1 MKRYRV
7 AIVEPSAIVAEGV
20 GVLLRASGDIDVSA
34 TYASPAE
41 LQRLRSQDVDVV
53 VASLSF
59 VRDIELLRLG
69 GDTPVVG
76 IRLVSRCRHPQT
88 LHSRCKPLQHRFGA
102 SAEHS

>member
-20 GVLLRASGDIDVSA
+20 GVLLRASGDIDVIA

-76 IRLVSRCRHPQT
+76 IQSSLADVDTLRRFTAVVSLYTRANIE
-88 LHSRCKPLQHRFGA
+88 S
-102 SAEHS
+102 